1 MACALCLPAH
11 RPALSTPHPPPPVRS
26 PSACPSLCAL
36 CPPPPLPCSH
46 GFCLFNNAAIGAAYA
61 MNVYRHA
68 GVRRV
73 AILDFDVHHGNG
85 TGVVSLLLLLEVVGA
100 VVLLVPVTVVQ

>member
-1 MACALCLPAH
+1 VYP
-11 RPALSTPHPPPPVRS
+11 
-26 PSACPSLCAL
+26 
-36 CPPPPLPCSH
+36 PCSH

-68 GVRRV
+68 GIKRV

-85 TGVVSLLLLLEVVGA
+85 TGAPGGPLHCAAVERGAREGKAGQETQHALLRA
-100 VVLLVPVTVVQ
+100 FPA